1 MATKKTVTKKLAP
14 KKVAK
19 KAATTKDKPKE
30 KSLLTFNKS
39 NTIRLADSIFSDKN
53 GRVTMLKLCSGELSN
68 GKDGTRTLHCAVGE
82 AYFEFV
88 DRDVKQ
94 IYKDALKISDENH
107 KKNKDSNWELELPEG
122 YESKYATVS
131 LAEGETA
138 LAVDRLVEKAVL
150 KSNTAA
156 SKTKLANALA
166 DAVRGNDGVGSYDD
180 FSIGTFL
187 KRSESVAQILRKQVA
202 PLLK

>member
-1 MATKKTVTKKLAP
+1 MATKKKVTKKLAP

-30 KSLLTFNKS
+30 MSLLTFNKA
-39 NTIRLADSIFSDKN
+39 NTLLLADTIFSDKD
-53 GRVTMLKLCSGELSN
+53 GRVSMLKLCSGDLSN
-68 GKDGTRTLHCAVGE
+68 GRDGKRVLHCAVGE
-82 AYFEFV
+82 AYYEFV
-88 DRDVKQ
+88 DRNVKQ
-94 IYKDALKISDENH
+94 VYKDADKVSEENY
-107 KKNKDSNWELELPEG
+107 KKNKDSNWELGLPDV

-150 KSNTAA
+150 KA
-156 SKTKLANALA
+156 STPANKTKLANALA
-166 DAVRGNDGVGSYDD
+166 AAVRGNDDVGHDSD
-180 FSIGTFL
+180 FSLETFIE
-187 KRSESVAQILRKQVA
+187 RSESVAQIFRSEVA